1 MDMRKLETEL
11 KDRILRFDGVSIV
24 HPDQVASALARGL
37 RPSGLRVSEINEDV
51 RSFNANVVE
60 CDLLHLAVAEPI
72 LIPMTWQLPDKYKKL
87 DVQERVFDEFFKR
100 LSSLSYSSEQEDIA
114 VRRLADEVNEVET
127 RGMMDFMRTIVY
139 VLDTF
144 RTKDIVWGVG
154 RGSSCACYIL
164 FVLGLHVVDCVKYEV
179 PMNEFFHD

>member
-1 MDMRKLETEL
+1 MRKLETEL
-11 KDRILRFDGVSIV
+11 KDRVLRFDGVSIV
-24 HPDQVASALARGL
+24 HPDSVPSALARGL
-37 RPSGLRVSEINEDV
+37 RPSDLRVTELNEDV
-51 RSFNANVVE
+51 QSFNTNVIE
-60 CDLLHLAVAEPI
+60 ADQLRLAADEPI
-72 LIPMTWQLPDKYKKL
+72 AIPMEWQLPDSYKNL
-87 DVQERVFDEFFKR
+87 DVQERVFNEFFKR
-100 LSSLSYSSEQEDIA
+100 LPSLKYSAEQEDIA

-164 FVLGLHVVDCVKYEV
+164 FVLGLHVVDCVRYEV

>member
-1 MDMRKLETEL
+1 MRKLETEL
-11 KDRILRFDGVSIV
+11 KDRVLRFDGVSIV
-24 HPDQVASALARGL
+24 HPDSVASALARGL
-37 RPSGLRVSEINEDV
+37 RPSDLRVSEVNDDV
-51 RSFNANVVE
+51 QSFNANVVE
-60 CDLLHLAVAEPI
+60 ADQLRLAASEPI
-72 LIPMTWQLPDKYKKL
+72 SIPMVWQLPDEYRNL

-100 LSSLSYSSEQEDIA
+100 LPVLKYTSGQEDTA
-114 VRRLADEVNEVET
+114 VRRLADEINEVET

-164 FVLGLHVVDCVKYEV
+164 FVLGLHVVDCVRYEV

>member
-1 MDMRKLETEL
+1 MRKLETEL
-11 KDRILRFDGVSIV
+11 KDRVLRFDGVSIL
-24 HPDQVASALARGL
+24 HPDSVASALARGL
-37 RPSGLRVSEINEDV
+37 RPSDLRVSEITEEV
-51 RSFNANVVE
+51 RLFNDNVV
-60 CDLLHLAVAEPI
+60 DADRLILAVHEPI
-72 LIPMTWQLPDKYKKL
+72 NIPMIWQLPDLYKNI
-87 DVQERVFDEFFKR
+87 DVSERVFDEFFKR
-100 LSSLSYSSEQEDIA
+100 LQSLKYTPEQEDVA
-114 VRRLADEVNEVET
+114 VRRLADEVIEVET

-164 FVLGLHVVDCVKYEV
+164 FVLGLHVVDCVRYEV

>member
-1 MDMRKLETEL
+1 MRKLQTEL
-11 KDRILRFDGVSIV
+11 KDRVLRFDGVSIV
-24 HPDQVASALARGL
+24 HPDSVASALARGL
-37 RPSGLRVSEINEDV
+37 RPSDLRVTELTEEV
-51 RSFNANVVE
+51 QLFNDNVISG
-60 CDLLHLAVAEPI
+60 DQLFLASSEPI
-72 LIPMTWQLPDKYKKL
+72 NIPMFWQLPDSYKNL

-100 LSSLSYSSEQEDIA
+100 LASLKYTTEQEDIA

>member
-1 MDMRKLETEL
+1 MRKLETEL
-11 KDRILRFDGVSIV
+11 KDRVLRFDGVSIV
-24 HPDQVASALARGL
+24 HPDSVAAALARGL
-37 RPSGLRVSEINEDV
+37 RPSDLRVSEVNEDV
-51 RSFNANVVE
+51 ERFNANVI
-60 CDLLHLAVAEPI
+60 DADQLLLAVSEPVN
-72 LIPMTWQLPDKYKKL
+72 IPMVWQLPDSYKNL

-100 LSSLSYSSEQEDIA
+100 LSSLKYTQEQEDIA

-164 FVLGLHVVDCVKYEV
+164 FVLGLHVVDCVRYEV

>member
-1 MDMRKLETEL
+1 MRKLETEL
-11 KDRILRFDGVSIV
+11 KDRVLRFDGVSIV
-24 HPDQVASALARGL
+24 HPDSVPSALSRGL
-37 RPSGLRVSEINEDV
+37 RPSDLRVTELNEDV
-51 RSFNANVVE
+51 QSFNTNVVE
-60 CDLLHLAVAEPI
+60 ADQLRLAADEPI
-72 LIPMTWQLPDKYKKL
+72 AIPMEWQLPDSYKNL

-100 LSSLSYSSEQEDIA
+100 LPSLKYSAEQEDIA

-144 RTKDIVWGVG
+144 RSKDIVWGVG

-164 FVLGLHVVDCVKYEV
+164 FVLGLHVVDCVRYEV